1 MISVIFLNRE
11 NQKYRAEIDG
21 LREKCDELES
31 EKTSDSTATMTT
43 SKTVSTIQKEF
54 DALVKNFKE
63 KKSEVHQKQ
72 VVFKYQQLQVKEKI
86 ALNGHEKKTYI

>member
-1 MISVIFLNRE
+1 MISVILLNRE

-21 LREKCDELES
+21 LQQKCDELES

-54 DALVKNFKE
+54 DAVVKNFKE
-63 KKSEVHQKQ
+63 KKLEAHQKQ
-72 VVFKYQQLQVKEKI
+72 VILK
-86 ALNGHEKKTYI
+86 